1 MEVPRD
7 VRVVATDLRPGIRV
21 GLGLGGLALVVVG
34 VLLAFRGASDLTAL
48 GSLLVGSVVAV
59 TAASGRLPKEIS
71 LQRVTFGADDRSAQA
86 YREALYDAVRQ
97 ALPEVHPPSRD
108 KDWHPRRPTYWVDE
122 LQLRV
127 VIRWARDRSVHLDV
141 STIESDLSGTRE
153 AVAVLLITN
162 VDEIDDLSAAA
173 RSRAGERAAVVRW
186 RSTEDNATLRHTARG
201 LGAPDGQSS

>member
-1 MEVPRD
+1 VS
-7 VRVVATDLRPGIRV
+7 ADLRPGIRV

-48 GSLLVGSVVAV
+48 GSLLVGVVVAV
-59 TAASGRLPKEIS
+59 TGVSGRLPTEVGV
-71 LQRVTFGADDRSAQA
+71 QRVTFGADERGAQA

-97 ALPEVHPPSRD
+97 ALPEVGPPSRD

-141 STIESDLSGTRE
+141 STIELDLSGTRE

-186 RSTEDNATLRHTARG
+186 RSTEDNAALRHTARG